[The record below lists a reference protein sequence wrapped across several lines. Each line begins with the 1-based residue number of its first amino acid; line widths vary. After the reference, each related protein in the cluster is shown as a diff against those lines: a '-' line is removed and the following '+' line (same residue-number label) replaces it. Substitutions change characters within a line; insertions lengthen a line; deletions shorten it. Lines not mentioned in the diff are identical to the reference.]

1 MRLLLIVLGMLG
13 LFVGCPSTPTPN
25 STSMQN
31 LNQAVTL
38 SVKRAAR
45 GEQVTLK
52 LQTSVT
58 PSVNTVWV
66 AGVTAQVDSIGI
78 EIINGIT
85 YMKSITFKIP
95 PGIPGGPQTVTLQN
109 DSLTVSTTIGVLGD
123 VKPNTV
129 IAIFKPGILA
139 SDVINPLALHGFTL
153 KAFHLL
159 SPPLKPQ
166 PENACSGALGEIDVG
181 GKPLGQALEELEG
194 DDIIRNVNPESLWG
208 IVAANHLEAI
218 GAPLAHRNQ
227 FRGDGTTIAVL
238 DTGVSAHPELG
249 DRLLTRLGFDFVK
262 DELEAGDDFLD
273 GHGTPVAVLAAG
285 KSLGVAPAAQIMP
298 IDVCNSRGQCLASDV
313 IQGVCHALNKAP
325 NGMGKLVLNLSLGG
339 DTPVD
344 EMKAILEYAVGQGT
358 LIAAAAGNQGS
369 NNGGKQLLWH
379 LSLKHYP
386 AAFDLSGL
394 VAVGALELKKVTGWG
409 VADFSSE
416 GTYVDIAAPG
426 VNISSGAPD
435 GTTKTYSGTSFA
447 TPLVAG
453 GLALWRQARPEQT
466 SALIF
471 KSLISTT
478 TPLEQPKNL
487 VGNGMLNLS
496 SVGP

>member
-25 STSMQN
+25 SIQN
-31 LNQAVTL
+31 LNQAATL

-45 GEQVTLK
+45 GEEVTLTV
-52 LQTSVT
+52 QTSL
-58 PSVNTVWV
+58 PSFGNTVWV
-66 AGVTAQVDSIGI
+66 AGVSAQVFPNGLNSI
-78 EIINGIT
+78 
-85 YMKSITFKIP
+85 KFKIP

-109 DSLTVSTTIGVLGD
+109 SSLTVSTTIGVLGD
-123 VKPNTV
+123 VKPNTL
-129 IAIFKPGILA
+129 IAIFKLGVQAL
-139 SDVINPLALHGFTL
+139 DVINLLAQHGFTL
-153 KAFHLL
+153 KAFYPLTL
-159 SPPLKPQ
+159 PPLKPQ
-166 PENACSGALGEIDVG
+166 LSDSACSGALGEIDVG
-181 GKPLGQALEELEG
+181 GKPLGQALAELEG
-194 DDIIRNVNPESLWG
+194 EDIVRGVDPESAWG

-218 GAPLAHRNQ
+218 GAPLAHRNH
-227 FRGDGTTIAVL
+227 FRGEGTTIAVL

-249 DRLLTRLGFDFVK
+249 NRLLTRLGFDFVK
-262 DELEAGDDFLD
+262 DEREAGDDFLLENVLV

-285 KSLGVAPAAQIMP
+285 NSLGVAPAAQIMP

-313 IQGVCHALNKAP
+313 IQGVCHALNNAP

-339 DTPVD
+339 DTPVN

-369 NNGGKQLLWH
+369 NNAGMQLIWQQR
-379 LSLKHYP
+379 LKHYP

-394 VAVGALELKKVTGWG
+394 VAVGALELKKITGWG

-426 VNISSGAPD
+426 VNIRSGAPD

-471 KSLISTT
+471 KTLITTT